1 MLMKYIS
8 PSMSRRRAV
17 STTIYH
23 VLMLLVSFLMLYP
36 VLWLIASSFKP
47 NGDIFT
53 TATTLIP
60 DVSTLEH
67 YIKGWQGF
75 GGYTFTVFFKNSLF
89 VAILSAIGMTISSA
103 LVAFWSGAH
112 PLQGPQRLVRADD
125 HYDDAARSGHDDP
138 PLCPVQQNGLGR
150 QLSADDR
157 TVFLFASGFNIF
169 LIMQFIRGIPRD
181 MDEAAK
187 IDGCS
192 WYGVF
197 FRIIVPLIVPSLV
210 TVGVLTFMCSWE
222 DFMGALLYLNK
233 PATYTVAY
241 ALKMFNDSSMSDY
254 GATFAMSTASLV
266 PVLDP
271 LLLLPEEPCRGHLHS
286 GSERLSFPHFNKENL
301 RMFCIDRLPAIPLVA
316 SDPYLS
322 IWMPADTMTQTDTCH
337 WSGPAK
343 PIRGVLTVGGAACR
357 FLGEGAEPEAA
368 LTELKVTATR
378 TRFVSEFG
386 GVQLETTFCHPALPD
401 DLIC

>member
-23 VLMLLVSFLMLYP
+23 VLMLLVSFLMLYL

-53 TATTLIP
+53 TATSLIP
-60 DVSTLEH
+60 AQSTLEH

-103 LVAFWSGAH
+103 LVAFG
-112 PLQGPQRLVRADD
+112 L
-125 HYDDAARSGHDDP
+125 ARIRFK
-138 PLCPVQQNGLGR
+138 GR
-150 QLSADDR
+150 NVWFVLMIITMMLPGQVMMIPRFVLFNKMGWVGSYLPMI
-157 TVFLFASGFNIF
+157 VPSFFASGFNIF

-210 TVGVLTFMCSWE
+210 TVGVLTFMGSWE

-266 PVLDP
+266 PVLT
-271 LLLLPEEPCRGHLHS
+271 L
-286 GSERLSFPHFNKENL
+286 FFFFQKNL
-301 RMFCIDRLPAIPLVA
+301 VEGI
-316 SDPYLS
+316 S
-322 IWMPADTMTQTDTCH
+322 IQ
-337 WSGPAK
+337 G
-343 PIRGVLTVGGAACR
+343 
-357 FLGEGAEPEAA
+357 
-368 LTELKVTATR
+368 LK
-378 TRFVSEFG
+378 G
-386 GVQLETTFCHPALPD
+386 
-401 DLIC
+401 